1 MLAAFPILPFVL
13 IILEETSGMKLKSCK
28 DTEIEEAIEKHCK
41 IRQQSANFIR
51 TELGIENT
59 LQVTF
64 SLLLVLFS
72 ISNTR
77 TYEGLEVIFDET
89 NADTVSTPFN
99 ISPMTFF
106 ILNNLWTCFSAF
118 RSYCKRMSWTKA
130 NFSVRVQFILAV
142 YVTISMSLAIIMNLL
157 FLAPNL
163 GLCPQPRTIFTPTS
177 LSRWTSAL
185 LHSHGSI
192 WTNSGWE

>member
-77 TYEGLEVIFDET
+77 TDEGLEVTFDET
-89 NADTVSTPFN
+89 NEDTISTPFN
-99 ISPMTFF
+99 IPPMTFF

-130 NFSVRVQFILAV
+130 HFSVKVQFILAV